1 MESGDNKGSST
12 AETNK
17 PIVDAAFEH
26 LKDKQ
31 NQINFWGRVGKE
43 TKAKDLNTYKG
54 PNGESLLHAAI
65 AADNKDLANEL
76 IARGVN
82 LYAVDKDGKTPLHY
96 AIEKGYDKLAQQL
109 FELAPEAAVKGLKSG
124 EKNLLHY
131 AAEKGLTGIAQKMP
145 EHHPLMLGQDK
156 DGKTPLHYAAE
167 KGHAILAKE
176 LFNLNPYAAVLKD
189 KDDKT
194 PLHYAAEGGNLE
206 LAQELFNLNP
216 GAAASK
222 DSANKTPLHWAAE
235 GGKIKLANTLINGYK
250 APAGQNQEEALADFI
265 TQPSSSGPSAG
276 ELLINAYAKNNEK
289 GKVKSDF
296 KAMIKLL
303 EMAPGL
309 TTNPA
314 VQKVLKDTVD
324 AEGKNILHYLD
335 SASPILTNIVTAAP
349 KLATQL
355 DTKSGKS
362 PLHYAAEKGNADL
375 FNKITDAVPNNH
387 VEEAIASQDNDGNT
401 VFHLAAANGHKAML
415 GDKDSQGE
423 IANLSALNNNGQ
435 TPRQVAMANGKVEVA
450 DLLHAQEHKLAI
462 EAIKGGNT
470 TDLETLLKNNVN
482 LLNATDQEGNS
493 LLHHAAMVGKDSIV
507 NSLLDKGADIT
518 ASNKKGQSA
527 RAVAGGSNAEAE
539 KCAQAI
545 SAKEKQAIF
554 AAVEKGDK
562 ALFTKLLEQNPD
574 LVNTTYQDKE
584 NKSLIHIAAEK
595 GHTEIISELIAK
607 GAKVDFQDGQSKT
620 ALHYASENLH
630 DNVIK
635 KLNEAGANTTLKDSQ
650 QQEAATSYDKA
661 LLLKHVRE
669 GNLEET
675 KKLLD
680 QELMTARDK
689 DGKSIL
695 HIAAELGHRDVA
707 LAIIKSNPEL
717 AEQIDKKGR
726 TPYHY
731 SAAEGHNDISNA
743 LVNTKGNGTDQTSIE
758 NRKRY
763 ENISDGNGK
772 TANHLFKEFQVIK
785 EVREGKT
792 QELTERLTKEP
803 DLINAKDKD
812 GKNLLHIAIES
823 NQMEMVKEL
832 VARNPN
838 LMSQKV
844 LGGKDPIETA
854 LEKSD
859 DHAFHQVM
867 VQVKANVEP
876 ESMNKLLRG
885 DAGQDNG
892 LYHQALAQGK
902 LEHAEIMLFSLDNKE
917 DRLAIVAMPNKEGKN
932 LLHLAAEKG
941 NDQVVSNVLDLVK
954 DVTNEELVALLTA
967 QDKNGDTPLHSAA
980 KAGNREIFEA
990 FVEKVGE
997 VGAAV
1002 KGINLAKLEK
1012 ILEEV
1017 EKKKI
1022 HEIEALAKETAAEN
1036 AKSASAQNMAQQAA
1050 SSNQSHEQKGA
1061 AYSKEDFLKGAIDS
1075 VKFTPCTGEEK
1086 KFNSNNQRAMSD
1098 PAATHLSERR
1108 NEDGSFS
1115 YKLNI
1120 VEPNSPT
1127 KLHKIE
1133 GQFGELIFNGAG
1145 EMIGAEIKDPSKLN
1159 LLGKEQREQALKLNE
1174 EKDQGMTK
1182 ASVVENLGQPLVAQQ
1197 QQAKT
1202 QATPASILSAP
1213 AAAANALPRQGSAN
1227 IPSSYPSEQQQVP
1240 GQRQGGQSDVE
1251 GRRSEF
1257 SAEYNFK
1264 ESELEAAA
1272 VLARRATPAGPAL
1285 AHRGGGTKA
1294 TPAVPAAALQARM
1307 SNPVGNGATPVVS
1320 GGPAVAM
1327 KRGGGH

>member
-17 PIVDAAFEH
+17 PIVDAAFEY
-26 LKDKQ
+26 LKDNKIQ
-31 NQINFWGRVGKE
+31 EFWGRVDPSGK
-43 TKAKDLNTYKG
+43 KANKKNLNEYKG
-54 PNGESLLHAAI
+54 SDGESLLHAAI
-65 AADNKDLANEL
+65 KLGREDVAKEL

-82 LYAVDKDGKTPLHY
+82 LYAVDKNGKTPLHY
-96 AIEKGYDKLAQQL
+96 AIEKGDDKLAQQL

-131 AAEKGLTGIAQKMP
+131 AAEKGLTGIAQKMA
-145 EHHPLMLGQDK
+145 EHHPLMLGQD
-156 DGKTPLHYAAE
+156 GNNRTPLHYAAE

-176 LFNLNPYAAVLKD
+176 LFKLNPYAAVLKD

-362 PLHYAAEKGNADL
+362 PLHYAAEKGDVALVGALGYNNPGNAVAHQDR
-375 FNKITDAVPNNH
+375 NGNNLLH
-387 VEEAIASQDNDGNT
+387 I
-401 VFHLAAANGHKAML
+401 AAAKGNKKMVEGFIKVEDLASL
-415 GDKDSQGE
+415 V
-423 IANLSALNNNGQ
+423 ALNKDGK
-435 TPRQVAMANGKVEVA
+435 TPRQAAKGEMA

-462 EAIKGGNT
+462 EVAKAGNFA
-470 TDLETLLKNNVN
+470 DLKVLLENNEN
-482 LLNATDQEGNS
+482 LLNAQDINGDT
-493 LLHHAAMVGKDSIV
+493 LLHHAAMAGKNEIV
-507 NSLLDKGADIT
+507 TSLLDRGADIT
-518 ASNKKGQSA
+518 AVNGNRQSA
-527 RAVAGGSNAEAE
+527 RAVVVGGSEEAE
-539 KCAQAI
+539 KCAKAI

-554 AAVEKGDK
+554 AAVENGDK
-562 ALFTKLLEQNPD
+562 DLVKKLLEQNPG
-574 LVNTTYQDKE
+574 LVKE
-584 NKSLIHIAAEK
+584 KDGQSRTLLHIAAEK
-595 GHTEIISELIAK
+595 GHADILQAVINAK
-607 GAKVDFQDGQSKT
+607 PENARREFADSQDNKGKT

-630 DNVIK
+630 QGVMDELKKVATQSIQDNDNHKAEDLYK
-635 KLNEAGANTTLKDSQ
+635 KADLFRDVK
-650 QQEAATSYDKA
+650 
-661 LLLKHVRE
+661 E
-669 GNLEET
+669 GNLEKVQAFLNKEDN
-675 KKLLD
+675 KDLVNGY
-680 QELMTARDK
+680 RDK
-689 DGKSIL
+689 DSKSIL
-695 HIAAELGHRDVA
+695 HIAAEFGHRDIA

-731 SAAEGHNDISNA
+731 SMKEGHTEIGNA

-785 EVREGKT
+785 AVREGKT
-792 QELTERLTKEP
+792 QELTERLAAKP

-812 GKNLLHIAIES
+812 GNNLLHIAIAS
-823 NQMEMVKEL
+823 NQMEMVGEL
-832 VARNPN
+832 VKDNPQ
-838 LMSQKV
+838 LMEEKNKD
-844 LGGKDPIETA
+844 GKYPIETA

-859 DHAFHQVM
+859 ESAFHQVM
-867 VQVKANVEP
+867 EQVKP
-876 ESMNKLLRG
+876 EDRKLLLDG
-885 DAGQDNG
+885 DLGKNNG

-954 DVTNEELVALLTA
+954 DVTNEQLVALLTA

-990 FVEKVGE
+990 FAEKVG
-997 VGAAV
+997 AAN
-1002 KGINLAKLEK
+1002 GIDLAELEK

-1022 HEIEALAKETAAEN
+1022 REIEALAKETAAEN
-1036 AKSASAQNMAQQAA
+1036 AKSASAQNISQQAA
-1050 SSNQSHEQKGA
+1050 SSLNQSNEQKGA
-1061 AYSKEDFLKGAIDS
+1061 SYSKEDFLKGAIDS

-1227 IPSSYPSEQQQVP
+1227 VPSSYASEQQQVP
-1240 GQRQGGQSDVE
+1240 GQRQGEQRDGR
-1251 GRRSEF
+1251 GRREEF
-1257 SAEYNFK
+1257 KTGPNFN
-1264 ESELEAAA
+1264 ESELEAA
-1272 VLARRATPAGPAL
+1272 RAL
-1285 AHRGGGTKA
+1285 RER
-1294 TPAVPAAALQARM
+1294 L
-1307 SNPVGNGATPVVS
+1307 SNPSAVGNGATPGVP
-1320 GGPAVAM
+1320 GGSSVAM
-1327 KRGGGH
+1327 GRGGALSAKNDKKLIIRRK